1 MCWRAWESW
10 IEPCEFLTNFVCPF
24 EVLIRWGSV
33 HLDYDSTNPPGHL
46 R

>member
-1 MCWRAWESW
+1 MFWRVWGLW
-10 IEPCEFLTNFVCPF
+10 IELCELVFVLAFL
-24 EVLIRWGSV
+24 RWANGGSV

>member
-1 MCWRAWESW
+1 MFWRAWELW
-10 IEPCEFLTNFVCPF
+10 IGLCGSLSVCF
-24 EVLIRWGSV
+24 DGCGLICSV